1 MPLALGLVE
10 THGLVAAIEAA
21 DAMAKASSVRLIGKE
36 KTNPALVTIKV
47 VGEVAAVKASVEAGA
62 AAASR
67 VGIVVSTHI
76 IPRPD
81 LQLADF
87 FPEILDEETIAIPQ
101 GKIAEEKEEVTE
113 PPVAV
118 QTVNDVHRE
127 EKVIAES
134 DKNILTSEAPETEI
148 GQTEPVV
155 NKNEPD
161 VDLKEVLDDTDN
173 ETYFIEETDEDDDD
187 LDDVVF
193 ESEEYHYDEEEP
205 EDSILEVLN
214 PDEIMEDEDFDYFPS
229 SEVEHEE
236 TTGEFTDEL
245 TEEDTAEIQQTFVDV
260 FSALP
265 DEIATPETESANFV
279 FEDLFAQAERIEKQ
293 KKSSP
298 QTEEIPVQEEKIE
311 ELADTEPG
319 GIEDTITDEEAYFA
333 PEIDENFPPAPTENF
348 DSLTSAASTWE
359 PEFVEVGPT
368 EVPDQT
374 SDEVPGK
381 DANSD
386 AEYEELKNKPIDS
399 MNVHQLR
406 RLARS
411 SKSFPIQGREISK
424 ANRQELLYYFNSI
437 S

>member
-10 THGLVAAIEAA
+10 TQGLVAAIEAA

-87 FPEILDEETIAIPQ
+87 FPEIIDEEIIAIPQ
-101 GKIAEEKEEVTE
+101 VKITEEKEEVTE
-113 PPVAV
+113 SPLAV
-118 QTVNDVHRE
+118 QDGNVLQE
-127 EKVIAES
+127 EENLAAES
-134 DKNILTSEAPETEI
+134 GKNNFISEAPESEP
-148 GQTEPVV
+148 GQAVPVV
-155 NKNEPD
+155 IQDKPD
-161 VDLKEVLDDTDN
+161 VEVKEVLDVTAN
-173 ETYFIEETDEDDDD
+173 ETYIIEESDEDDDD

-193 ESEEYHYDEEEP
+193 ESEEYHYDEDETEEGNQ
-205 EDSILEVLN
+205 EALN
-214 PDEIMEDEDFDYFPS
+214 PDEIIEDEDFDYFPS
-229 SEVEHEE
+229 AEVTNEDIAEE
-236 TTGEFTDEL
+236 YTNEL
-245 TEEDTAEIQQTFVDV
+245 TDEDTAEIQQTFVDV

-265 DEIATPETESANFV
+265 DDISTPETESGSFV

-293 KKSSP
+293 KKSPP
-298 QTEEIPVQEEKIE
+298 QKKEIPVQEDKTE
-311 ELADTEPG
+311 ELADAQQG
-319 GIEDTITDEEAYFA
+319 GLAETITDEETYI
-333 PEIDENFPPAPTENF
+333 PQEIAENFSAVPTENF

-359 PEFVEVGPT
+359 PAFVDTGSAEVEV
-368 EVPDQT
+368 QT
-374 SDEVPGK
+374 NDEVAGK
-381 DANSD
+381 DITAD
-386 AEYEELKNKPIDS
+386 AEYEELKNKPLDT

-411 SKSFPIQGREISK
+411 SKNFPIQGREISK